1 MDTDNQLGGRQR
13 ELDRRNM
20 KDMRER
26 QGNFGWD

>member
-20 KDMRER
+20 KDMRKDR
-26 QGNFGWD
+26 GIFG